1 MWFLLL
7 ALLAQSTNYLAEGNQ
22 ALDAKQYDRAIELFT
37 KAVAADPKDYGAE
50 FQLALTYSL
59 LGKDPDAIPH
69 YRAALALRPGLY
81 EAELNLGLSLL
92 RIKDAAAAIP
102 HLKVAVD
109 QKPQEFRPAYYFAQA
124 LLDTKQYPA
133 AEAAFRNAAA
143 LDTRSGAAQS
153 GWAEALLRQGRADD
167 AKPHVDDAFT
177 LDRTFRHQ
185 YVELAELY
193 ESNHRNAEAIAMY
206 REFPDDPI
214 AQEHLGVL
222 LTAEGDLAEA
232 IRSLELAVAKSP
244 TEANRV
250 ALAQAYAK
258 NKQLDKAQ
266 TVAAEAVEASPRDPD
281 LRLFYAR
288 FLRDQ
293 RKFPEAAGQFA
304 AVAQIKPDSIEAW
317 SELASALVISGQY
330 PQAIAALDRVRGLGA
345 ENSGHVFF
353 RALALDHLEQRAEAI
368 QNYNKFL
375 AGSQGKFPDQEFQ
388 ARQRVRILEAELKKK
403 R

>member
-1 MWFLLL
+1 MWLLL
-7 ALLAQSTNYLAEGNQ
+7 ITLLAQSTGYLAEGNQ
-22 ALDAKQYDRAIELFT
+22 ALDAKQYDRALELFN
-37 KAVAADPKDYGAE
+37 KAAAADPQDYGAE

-69 YRAALALRPGLY
+69 YQKALVLEPHLY

-92 RIKDAAAAIP
+92 RTKDPARAIP
-102 HLKVAVD
+102 HLKAAAD
-109 QKPQEFRPAYYFAQA
+109 QKPQEFRPAFYLAQA
-124 LLDTKQYPA
+124 LLDTQQYPA

-193 ESNHRNAEAIAMY
+193 QANHRTAEAISIY
-206 REFPDDPI
+206 REFPDDPL

-222 LTAEGDLAEA
+222 LAAEGNLAEA
-232 IRSLELAVAKSP
+232 IPSLELAVAKFP

-250 ALAQAYAK
+250 ALAKAYAR

-266 TVAAEAVEASPRDPD
+266 AVAADAVEASPRDPE

-293 RKFPEAAGQFA
+293 RKFPEAAAQFS
-304 AVAQIKPDSIEAW
+304 AVTQMKPDSVEAW
-317 SELASALVISGQY
+317 SELASVLVIAGQY
-330 PQAIAALDRVRGLGA
+330 PQGLAALDRLRALGA

-353 RALALDHLEQRAEAI
+353 RALALDHLDRRPEAI
-368 QNYNKFL
+368 ENYNKFL

-388 ARQRVRILEAELKKK
+388 ARQRVRILEAELKK

>member
-7 ALLAQSTNYLAEGNQ
+7 ALLAQSSNYLAEGNQ

-69 YRAALALRPGLY
+69 YRAALVLRPGLY

-92 RIKDAAAAIP
+92 RTKDAAAAIP
-102 HLKVAVD
+102 YLKGALD
-109 QKPQEFRPAYYFAQA
+109 QKPQEFRPAFYFAQA
-124 LLDTKQYPA
+124 LLDTQQYPA

-193 ESNHRNAEAIAMY
+193 ESKHRNAEAIAMY

-222 LTAEGDLAEA
+222 LTAEGNLAEA
-232 IRSLELAVAKSP
+232 IPSLEMAVAKSP

-266 TVAAEAVEASPRDPD
+266 AVAAEAVEASPRDPD

-293 RKFPEAAGQFA
+293 RKFPEAAAQFA

-317 SELASALVISGQY
+317 SELASVLVITGQY
-330 PQAIAALDRVRGLGA
+330 PQGIAALDRVRALGA
-345 ENSGHVFF
+345 ESSGHLFF
-353 RALALDHLEQRAEAI
+353 RALALDHMDRRAEAI
-368 QNYNKFL
+368 DDYTKFL

-388 ARQRVRILEAELKKK
+388 ARQRVRILEAELKK

>member
-92 RIKDAAAAIP
+92 RTKDAAAAIP
-102 HLKVAVD
+102 HLKAAVD

-133 AEAAFRNAAA
+133 AETAFRNAAA

-193 ESNHRNAEAIAMY
+193 EANHRNAEAIAMY

-266 TVAAEAVEASPRDPD
+266 AVAAEAVEASPRDPD

-293 RKFPEAAGQFA
+293 RKFPEAAAQFA

-317 SELASALVISGQY
+317 SELASILVITGQY
-330 PQAIAALDRVRGLGA
+330 PQAIAALDRVRALGA

-388 ARQRVRILEAELKKK
+388 ARQRVRILEGELKKK

>member
-1 MWFLLL
+1 M
-7 ALLAQSTNYLAEGNQ
+7 
-22 ALDAKQYDRAIELFT
+22 
-37 KAVAADPKDYGAE
+37 
-50 FQLALTYSL
+50 
-59 LGKDPDAIPH
+59 
-69 YRAALALRPGLY
+69 
-81 EAELNLGLSLL
+81 
-92 RIKDAAAAIP
+92 
-102 HLKVAVD
+102 
-109 QKPQEFRPAYYFAQA
+109 
-124 LLDTKQYPA
+124 
-133 AEAAFRNAAA
+133 
-143 LDTRSGAAQS
+143 
-153 GWAEALLRQGRADD
+153 
-167 AKPHVDDAFT
+167 
-177 LDRTFRHQ
+177 
-185 YVELAELY
+185 
-193 ESNHRNAEAIAMY
+193 
-206 REFPDDPI
+206 
-214 AQEHLGVL
+214 
-222 LTAEGDLAEA
+222 
-232 IRSLELAVAKSP
+232 AVAKSP

-266 TVAAEAVEASPRDPD
+266 SVAAEAVEASPRDPD

-293 RKFPEAAGQFA
+293 RKFPEAAAQFT

-317 SELASALVISGQY
+317 SELASLLVITGQY

>member
-37 KAVAADPKDYGAE
+37 KAVAADPKDYSAE

-69 YRAALALRPGLY
+69 YRAALVLRPGLY
-81 EAELNLGLSLL
+81 EANLNLGLSLL
-92 RIKDAAAAIP
+92 RTKAAAAALP
-102 HLKVAVD
+102 YLKAAVD
-109 QKPQEFRPAYYFAQA
+109 QKPQ
-124 LLDTKQYPA
+124 QYPA

-167 AKPHVDDAFT
+167 AKPHVDDAFA

-193 ESNHRNAEAIAMY
+193 ENNHRNAEAIAMY

-222 LTAEGDLAEA
+222 L
-232 IRSLELAVAKSP
+232 
-244 TEANRV
+244 
-250 ALAQAYAK
+250 
-258 NKQLDKAQ
+258 
-266 TVAAEAVEASPRDPD
+266 
-281 LRLFYAR
+281 
-288 FLRDQ
+288 
-293 RKFPEAAGQFA
+293 
-304 AVAQIKPDSIEAW
+304 
-317 SELASALVISGQY
+317 
-330 PQAIAALDRVRGLGA
+330 
-345 ENSGHVFF
+345 
-353 RALALDHLEQRAEAI
+353 
-368 QNYNKFL
+368 
-375 AGSQGKFPDQEFQ
+375 
-388 ARQRVRILEAELKKK
+388 
-403 R
+403 

>member
-7 ALLAQSTNYLAEGNQ
+7 ALLAQSTNYLGEGNQ

-92 RIKDAAAAIP
+92 RTKDAAAAIP
-102 HLKVAVD
+102 HLKAAVD
-109 QKPQEFRPAYYFAQA
+109 QKAQEFRPAFYFAQA

-193 ESNHRNAEAIAMY
+193 EANHRNAEAIAMY

-266 TVAAEAVEASPRDPD
+266 AVAAEAVEASPRDPD

-293 RKFPEAAGQFA
+293 RKFPEAAAQFA

-317 SELASALVISGQY
+317 SELASLLVITGQY

-388 ARQRVRILEAELKKK
+388 ARQRVRILEGELKKK

>member
-37 KAVAADPKDYGAE
+37 KAVAADPKDYSAE

-69 YRAALALRPGLY
+69 YRAALVLRPGLY
-81 EAELNLGLSLL
+81 EADLNLGLSLL
-92 RIKDAAAAIP
+92 RTKAAAAALP
-102 HLKVAVD
+102 YLKAAVD
-109 QKPQEFRPAYYFAQA
+109 QKPQEYRPAFYFAQA
-124 LLDTKQYPA
+124 LLDTQQYPA

-193 ESNHRNAEAIAMY
+193 ESKHRDAEAIAMY

-222 LTAEGDLAEA
+222 LTADGNLAEA
-232 IRSLELAVAKSP
+232 IPSLEMAVAKSP

-258 NKQLDKAQ
+258 NKQIDKAQ
-266 TVAAEAVEASPRDPD
+266 AVAAEAVEASPRDPD
-281 LRLFYAR
+281 LRLLYAR

-293 RKFPEAAGQFA
+293 RKFPEAAAQFA
-304 AVAQIKPDSIEAW
+304 AVAQINPDSVEAW
-317 SELASALVISGQY
+317 SELASVRVIAGEY
-330 PQAIAALDRVRGLGA
+330 PQAIAALDRVRALGA
-345 ENSGHVFF
+345 EDNGHVFF
-353 RALALDHLEQRAEAI
+353 RALALDHLQQRAEAI
-368 QNYNKFL
+368 ENYNKFL

-388 ARQRVRILEAELKKK
+388 ARQRVRILEAELKK